1 MRVTLPPRGRRQ
13 LAGLGWADRSRML
26 PMGFERGAAL
36 FLIEG
41 STENAKV
48 SDQAFQFGRGD
59 LWFCRVGLTGSRWV
73 PGLRAREAHYSD
85 CEMSWALSPDRYPRP
100 YPPASLCLP
109 RIAAGPAPGSQP
121 WSDRPRG
128 AGAGGGAG
136 VPPAES
142 LPNPPPRL
150 PIPSRLG
157 SLI

>member
-100 YPPASLCLP
+100 YPPPAFVYHGSRPGPRREASPGATVPGEPGRAGERAFRRRSPCLTLPPASLSLQD
-109 RIAAGPAPGSQP
+109 S
-121 WSDRPRG
+121 
-128 AGAGGGAG
+128 
-136 VPPAES
+136 VP
-142 LPNPPPRL
+142 
-150 PIPSRLG
+150 
-157 SLI
+157 